1 MVARLMHSAAHDP
14 LTGLLTR
21 SLLLERL
28 ERELLRGDADG
39 ADIAILF
46 IDLDNFKLVNDSFGH
61 SSGDQVLSEMARR
74 ISTCTGPDDLASRF
88 GGDEIV
94 ILHPQATTRSG
105 TSLGRRILDALAEP
119 IFIAGR
125 EVVVTASVGIA
136 QCAPG

>member
-28 ERELLRGDADG
+28 ERELLRGDAGG

-61 SSGDQVLSEMARR
+61 SSGDQVLHR
-74 ISTCTGPDDLASRF
+74 TG
-88 GGDEIV
+88 
-94 ILHPQATTRSG
+94 
-105 TSLGRRILDALAEP
+105 
-119 IFIAGR
+119 
-125 EVVVTASVGIA
+125 
-136 QCAPG
+136 